1 MPRRL
6 RFSSS
11 SFLTISIVALVLIVF
26 FSLSPYKYII
36 HALNLDF
43 AQSMQKKKKKKS
55 EEGDEINKHNFVK
68 LELAEFLFSSFLL
81 F

>member
-1 MPRRL
+1 
-6 RFSSS
+6 
-11 SFLTISIVALVLIVF
+11 
-26 FSLSPYKYII
+26 
-36 HALNLDF
+36 
-43 AQSMQKKKKKKS
+43 MQKKKKKKS